1 MISAIHR
8 RCRVVVA
15 SSMVSSVVMPAVVM
29 VVACAES
36 YKAEGCQSD
45 ADDFAHV
52 AVSFYGLNL

>member
-1 MISAIHR
+1 
-8 RCRVVVA
+8 
-15 SSMVSSVVMPAVVM
+15 MVSSVVMPAVVM